1 MVRGTYE
8 AFTSLDVWANIHV
21 YGKQPFVLNVTVLF
35 QICLLPGSSQHKNSS
50 FDRYSVAFVLS
61 TWFWSTD
68 DEHDD
73 ETDAHFNAMG
83 ERFALP
89 LRRSVLPCL
98 QMRHLPEPSEW
109 VRWRFERLGNTF
121 YKLTFSGSCIK
132 DGLGAVICQVHTRIK
147 ADWRLCSMMIELI
160 RKYCEGYSSSTGLTY
175 FFLLQGV
182 TRVFN
187 PSLILPFN
195 SFSIF
200 IPYNMYTRFFRTVV
214 SKCHASALWTR

>member
-21 YGKQPFVLNVTVLF
+21 YGKQPFVLNVTLLF
-35 QICLLPGSSQHKNSS
+35 QIRLLPGSTQHPRTRALTGIR
-50 FDRYSVAFVLS
+50 FRLLL
-61 TWFWSTD
+61 FWVHGCPLEWPTD

-83 ERFALP
+83 ERFAP
-89 LRRSVLPCL
+89 PRRRSVLPCL

-160 RKYCEGYSSSTGLTY
+160 RKYCEGYSSSTGLTISFCCKAKFTGIDIQ
-175 FFLLQGV
+175 FF
-182 TRVFN
+182 
-187 PSLILPFN
+187 SY
-195 SFSIF
+195 SIQ
-200 IPYNMYTRFFRTVV
+200 YVHKGFFRMVV
-214 SKCHASALWTR
+214 LKCLASALWTG

>member
-35 QICLLPGSSQHKNSS
+35 QICLLPGSSQHPRTRALTGIRLLL
-50 FDRYSVAFVLS
+50 FWVLGCPLE
-61 TWFWSTD
+61 WPTD

-83 ERFALP
+83 ERFAP
-89 LRRSVLPCL
+89 PRRRSVLPCL

-121 YKLTFSGSCIK
+121 YKLSFSGSSLVNQRWI
-132 DGLGAVICQVHTRIK
+132 
-147 ADWRLCSMMIELI
+147 WRSHVSGTHSHQGRLKTSMMIELI
-160 RKYCEGYSSSTGLTY
+160 RKYCEGYSSSTGLTISFCCKAKFTGIDIQ
-175 FFLLQGV
+175 FF
-182 TRVFN
+182 
-187 PSLILPFN
+187 SY
-195 SFSIF
+195 SIQ
-200 IPYNMYTRFFRTVV
+200 YVHKGFFRMVV
-214 SKCHASALWTR
+214 LKCLASALWTG